1 MTREVVSFQHDDVT
15 VVSGEGDLCLF
26 RCLAIFTKE
35 KDPEAA
41 VEQTSRR
48 WIEVTER
55 SLQGGISVGELN
67 RFETMLGVG
76 IALFTRQSADEHPG
90 ALRQMRMPSR
100 GMDRVMYLMSNQECR
115 HVDLMMFLPVS
126 CNNCEIIFAD
136 STSLRDHALHCRPTC
151 GKCNCQFQYHSLL
164 KRHQRNTRCNVVKRS
179 KTVCNKCGS
188 NFDVPATY
196 TAHLKLCD
204 DAGIYGSP
212 FTSHQDPVDGQNR
225 YMTKRRSKSLLSKR
239 PERDIFQVLTE
250 VKSSSSHQL
259 SVADLQRLV
268 HIPHNG
274 PVSLDTVKA
283 IEVVTGLR
291 IDVFTRSWSEDHHHY
306 FVTQL
311 HVSSQFDTT
320 APKIALHTPDPT
332 NLRKINVIESMAT
345 YSGVH
350 ACRSVLQSRQ
360 MTEKWTIKS
369 FKCLQCY
376 KYICNHQWC

>member
-1 MTREVVSFQHDDVT
+1 
-15 VVSGEGDLCLF
+15 
-26 RCLAIFTKE
+26 
-35 KDPEAA
+35 
-41 VEQTSRR
+41 
-48 WIEVTER
+48 
-55 SLQGGISVGELN
+55 
-67 RFETMLGVG
+67 
-76 IALFTRQSADEHPG
+76 
-90 ALRQMRMPSR
+90 
-100 GMDRVMYLMSNQECR
+100 
-115 HVDLMMFLPVS
+115 MMFPPVS
-126 CNNCEIIFAD
+126 CNNCEIIFAY

-151 GKCNCQFQYHSLL
+151 GKCNRQFQYQSLL

-196 TAHLKLCD
+196 TAHLKLCG

-212 FTSHQDPVDGQNR
+212 STSHQDPVDGQNR
-225 YMTKRRSKSLLSKR
+225 YMTKRRSKCLLSKR
-239 PERDIFQVLTE
+239 AEQDIFQVLTE

-350 ACRSVLQSRQ
+350 ARRSVLQSRQ

-369 FKCLQCY
+369 LNAYSATSIYVTTNGVDFQIMRSVVPSPLGAETSRKGLFERGPDQLCWWSVQHTTEHLWQAGLHRSLHTTGPQVVEIQGHLWHGVLSPSDPWGSKQSSHPYVRQCG
-376 KYICNHQWC
+376 Q